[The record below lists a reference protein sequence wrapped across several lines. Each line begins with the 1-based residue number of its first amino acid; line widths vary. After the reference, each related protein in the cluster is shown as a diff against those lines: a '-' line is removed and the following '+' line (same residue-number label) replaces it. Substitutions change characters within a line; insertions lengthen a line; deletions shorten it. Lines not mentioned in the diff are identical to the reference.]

1 MTGNWRKILKLIWR
15 DEWAKEGGRKSEWK
29 EQDPALQ
36 AVKCVKAQEGI
47 NLPKTRTRKLSL
59 QQSFEWISFHLLS
72 LEGKITTSFEM
83 YQVSHKAERNRRWE
97 ASLPDLGT
105 ALPHSSR
112 DAWVILHSCV
122 TLKTIMLFVVWEKKK
137 TFWIR
142 MKNYV
147 WAWIWEVFEGFCCEG
162 REIISLC
169 SVSLNSN
176 VYWWY
181 SVQHHSKMGKNRK
194 DRRGSKR

>member
-122 TLKTIMLFVVWEKKK
+122 TLKTIMLFVVWEKKN
-137 TFWIR
+137 ILD
-142 MKNYV
+142 KN
-147 WAWIWEVFEGFCCEG
+147 EE
-162 REIISLC
+162 LC
-169 SVSLNSN
+169 LSLNMRSFWG
-176 VYWWY
+176 VLLWGKRDHLF
-181 SVQHHSKMGKNRK
+181 VFSK
-194 DRRGSKR
+194 SQQ